1 MLGLGK
7 TGTVRAPDADG
18 SARSQ
23 DIYQRYAAA
32 RYRQA
37 LYRQALLTPDN
48 SAWAENVVCD
58 VIVNESALA
67 LMPEPGEHDERY
79 RLAEF
84 SPRDMA
90 SLLRAALHKLTLRKL
105 TLRNL
110 TLRNLA
116 PASARAVDD
125 GNQL

>member
-7 TGTVRAPDADG
+7 TGTVRGPDADG

-23 DIYQRYAAA
+23 DIYHRYAAA

-67 LMPEPGEHDERY
+67 LMPEPGEHDARD
-79 RLAEF
+79 RLAGSVF
-84 SPRDMA
+84 R
-90 SLLRAALHKLTLRKL
+90 RCQ
-105 TLRNL
+105 
-110 TLRNLA
+110 
-116 PASARAVDD
+116 
-125 GNQL
+125 QLVACRQLSRTRREQEE